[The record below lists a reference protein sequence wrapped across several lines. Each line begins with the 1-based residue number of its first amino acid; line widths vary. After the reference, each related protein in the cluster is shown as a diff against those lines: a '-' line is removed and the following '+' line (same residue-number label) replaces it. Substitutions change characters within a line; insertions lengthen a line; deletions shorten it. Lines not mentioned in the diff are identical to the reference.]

1 MNTPDYDQ
9 LKANF
14 TTSAW
19 IACLAMLL
27 VATSPV
33 VASTTSTLMLVGD
46 VLPLNNKLI
55 WRNLVKIA
63 NRKDGENLVISAAN
77 YRPKL
82 YGEFSVRAFEQY
94 GESAVLLPI
103 AEVFQEF
110 STDYR
115 IETQNPETAT
125 AIENASSV
133 FFVGGSPHRLSDIL
147 FDKDGSPT
155 KVANAI
161 RKAHETG
168 KLIVGGIPGS
178 KIVVPANATK
188 PLVEGRIDD
197 AAIHQGLEIMK
208 DGWYVDQYFFTTGRF
223 AVALVA
229 MHQFNMK
236 YGIGVAPQTAAVVH
250 GNQIEI
256 LGDQGVIVIDI
267 SEASIS
273 ISKDGINM
281 VGVRLSYLENGDV
294 LNMDT
299 LEVTP
304 YGPKTQDFELTHI
317 PILDSEKSNEV
328 AVNMFESGNLLELMA
343 RMFDD
348 MLYRQIG
355 VVYDKEAKKG
365 FQFRFYTDEKSK
377 GWLSTTT
384 GEERFTLLNVL
395 VDIVPNQ

>member
-1 MNTPDYDQ
+1 MA
-9 LKANF
+9 LF
-14 TTSAW
+14 LTTA
-19 IACLAMLL
+19 
-27 VATSPV
+27 SPV
-33 VASTTSTLMLVGD
+33 VASSTSTLMLVGD

-63 NRKDGENLVISAAN
+63 NRNDGENLVISAAN

-82 YGEFSVRAFEQY
+82 YGEFSVRAFERY
-94 GESAVLLPI
+94 GEFAVLLPI

-115 IETQNPETAT
+115 IETQSPETAT
-125 AIENASSV
+125 AIENSSSV

-155 KVANAI
+155 KAANAI

-178 KIVVPANATK
+178 KVVVTASATK

-197 AAIHQGLEIMK
+197 TAIHQGLGIMK
-208 DGWYVDQYFFTTGRF
+208 ESWYVDQYFFTTGRF

-236 YGIGVAPQTAAVVH
+236 YGIGVAPETAAVVH

-256 LGDQGVIVIDI
+256 LGDQGVIIIDL

-273 ISKDGINM
+273 VSEDGINM
-281 VGVRLSYLENGDV
+281 VGVRLSYLENGDT

-299 LEVTP
+299 LEVIP

-317 PILDSEKSNEV
+317 PVSDSERSNEI
-328 AVNMFESGNLLELMA
+328 AVNMFERGKLLELMA

-348 MLYRQIG
+348 TLYRQIG
-355 VVYDKEAKKG
+355 VVHDEDTKKG

-377 GWLSTTT
+377 GWLSTST

-395 VDIVPNQ
+395 VDIVPIQ